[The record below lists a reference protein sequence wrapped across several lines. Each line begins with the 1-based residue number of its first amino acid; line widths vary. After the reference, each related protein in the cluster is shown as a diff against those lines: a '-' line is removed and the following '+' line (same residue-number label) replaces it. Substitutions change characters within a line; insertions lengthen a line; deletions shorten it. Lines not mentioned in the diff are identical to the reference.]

1 MRPALIQCRIM
12 IESNNVEVVN
22 QAKILGTIIEDDL
35 KWNADTSMLVKK
47 AITRMCLLRAAVA
60 FGAST
65 EDKNTINITFIRN
78 ILEQSAVVW
87 GSILLVQ
94 NTTDLKCCQKN
105 ALRIIDLQY
114 IKYKKSLKK
123 T

>member
-1 MRPALIQCRIM
+1 M
-12 IESNNVEVVN
+12 IDSSNVEVVN

-60 FGAST
+60 CGAST
-65 EDKNTINITFIRN
+65 EDKKAIYIKFIRS
-78 ILEQSAVVW
+78 ILEQSGDQVCR
-87 GSILLVQ
+87 S
-94 NTTDLKCCQKN
+94 
-105 ALRIIDLQY
+105 
-114 IKYKKSLKK
+114 K